1 MELYMGWKWYS
12 AIAVLAALLLGSCG
26 IGGGGETAVAA
37 PDGEAAD
44 ERPDVARNAGDSLV
58 YDAVP
63 DAAALGRA
71 LEEMAELER
80 SGGFIRGM
88 GLAESGLRESAGDYA
103 GAVAAAYKELA
114 WAYGGGAIQR
124 DALEEGLGNVLA
136 LRGNGGDEDAL
147 RITAHT
153 AEGIL
158 AFTRGRWDDAAVI
171 LRSQFDE
178 KEEPD
183 GFARWMIL
191 ACALEK
197 DRGDK
202 QAGAAY
208 RAIRARYALF
218 PEYWF
223 RGARAFG
230 GAIGAEFAERCIGL
244 APEGPFAG
252 ECRNI
257 LAVFAGLKNEDGS
270 ALKSK
275 TEIENIIS
283 WSLSQGNPEMLAPL
297 MPLVSLPDNPYTVY
311 AVGALRA
318 LAAVPQY
325 RDYFNGLASGSV
337 GRLAE
342 RLAYICRG

>member
-26 IGGGGETAVAA
+26 GESVGPG
-37 PDGEAAD
+37 PDGKTAD
-44 ERPDVARNAGDSLV
+44 ERHDVARNEDDYLVHDSTI
-58 YDAVP
+58 DAE
-63 DAAALGRA
+63 ALGRA

-80 SGGFIRGM
+80 SGGFVRGM

-114 WAYGGGAIQR
+114 WAYGGGFIQR
-124 DALEEGLGNVLA
+124 NMLEEGLGNVLA
-136 LRGNGGDEDAL
+136 LRENGGDEDAM
-147 RITAHT
+147 RIAAHT

-158 AFTRGRWDDAAVI
+158 AFMRGQWDEAAGI
-171 LRSQFDE
+171 LRPLFDE
-178 KEEPD
+178 REEPD
-183 GFARWMIL
+183 GFSRWMIL
-191 ACALEK
+191 ACTLEK

-208 RAIRARYALF
+208 RAMRSRYAQF
-218 PEYWF
+218 PEYWY
-223 RGARAFG
+223 RGARAFAG
-230 GAIGAEFAERCIGL
+230 VIGADYAERCIGL
-244 APEGPFAG
+244 APDGPFAG

-257 LAVFAGLKNEDGS
+257 LAVFAGLENGDGS
-270 ALKSK
+270 LLRSK
-275 TEIENIIS
+275 LEIEDIIS
-283 WSLSQGNPEMLAPL
+283 RALSLGNPEILAPL
-297 MPLVSLPDNPYTVY
+297 MPLISLPDNPYTVY

-325 RDYFNGLASGSV
+325 RDYFNGMASGSG